1 MAWVIISEGAY
12 IWNRK
17 SASKQ
22 ALALPIKI
30 SFAFTG
36 FKSSNDTGKTG
47 SNKYYYSFVMAQYA
61 LLTWECFHFHTEN
74 A

>member
-22 ALALPIKI
+22 ALALLIKI

-36 FKSSNDTGKTG
+36 F
-47 SNKYYYSFVMAQYA
+47 
-61 LLTWECFHFHTEN
+61 
-74 A
+74 

>member
-30 SFAFTG
+30 RFAFTG
-36 FKSSNDTGKTG
+36 TGKMG
-47 SNKYYYSFVMAQYA
+47 SNIIV
-61 LLTWECFHFHTEN
+61 LLCCNISSSLQAILMYF
-74 A
+74 AI